1 MTSAALIFPILLSL
15 QYITPFDVTYLYFVA
30 MLIVSCLFVMPI
42 PVKKPGTRTILIMVA
57 IGAVDFIVM
66 LWLYIMKLR

>member
-1 MTSAALIFPILLSL
+1 MSGLSAVPAI
-15 QYITPFDVTYLYFVA
+15 D
-30 MLIVSCLFVMPI
+30 PI